1 MDTLTETVES
11 LAIQNTS
18 SEEEM
23 NMDDMGKGVKF
34 DAEILKNAVFY
45 VIEFKGGRSDIF
57 YSATPTYKQGD
68 LVIVEADRGRDLGKV
83 SAQDITRLQ
92 IENFYRNNRNTEED
106 EKKQQEIYIKR
117 IFRQARRDEVTLLL
131 TKGQDESKA
140 LAVCQ
145 SKIKQKK
152 LCMQVVDAE
161 YQW

>member
-11 LAIQNTS
+11 LAIQTTS

-68 LVIVEADRGRDLGKV
+68 LVIVEADRGRDLG
-83 SAQDITRLQ
+83 
-92 IENFYRNNRNTEED
+92 
-106 EKKQQEIYIKR
+106 
-117 IFRQARRDEVTLLL
+117 
-131 TKGQDESKA
+131 
-140 LAVCQ
+140 
-145 SKIKQKK
+145 
-152 LCMQVVDAE
+152 
-161 YQW
+161 